1 MVGQH
6 RTVAMVAETAPR
18 EWTYRVVNV
27 FPHDSEAYTQGL
39 IYRDGFLFESTGLKG
54 RSTLRKVR
62 LETGEVVQQVHLD
75 PAYFAEGLTDW
86 HEQLV
91 QLTWTSHAGFLY
103 DLSTFT
109 LKRTFQYAGEGWGLT
124 HDAENLILSDGS
136 ETLRFLDPATF
147 REVRRV
153 SVQENGQP
161 VTQLN
166 ELEIVRGEVF
176 ANVWHSDRIAMID
189 PRSGS
194 VSGWIELRGLLSA
207 PYRMDS
213 EAVLN
218 GIAFDQ
224 THDRLFVTGKL
235 WPKLFEIRLEPASSQ
250 QR

>member
-1 MVGQH
+1 M
-6 RTVAMVAETAPR
+6 
-18 EWTYRVVNV
+18 NV
-27 FPHDSEAYTQGL
+27 YPHDSEAYTQGL

-62 LETGEVVQQVHLD
+62 LETGEVVQQVYVD

-91 QLTWTSHAGFLY
+91 QLTWTSHAGFVY

-109 LKRTFQYAGEGWGLT
+109 LKRTFQYVGQGWGLT

-166 ELEIVRGEVF
+166 ELEIMRGEVF
-176 ANVWHSDRIAMID
+176 ANIWHSDRIAMID

-207 PYRMDS
+207 PYRMGS

-218 GIAFDQ
+218 GIAYDQ
-224 THDRLFVTGKL
+224 ADDRLFVTGKL
-235 WPKLFEIRLEPASSQ
+235 WPKLFEIRLEPASP
-250 QR
+250 RKR